1 MTVKGSAKQTGPTK
15 RPWYKEF
22 WCWFVFA
29 PPILVVP
36 MGLGLVYTAV
46 TNQDPLVIDD
56 HYDTG
61 RATYRNFERELV
73 AYDMG
78 LSARVRVP
86 REGGELALVL
96 QGKNAEAQPE
106 RLRLTLEPRTGA
118 DDVVAEVEL
127 GADGVYRGQVRP
139 VANRRYLHLE
149 PMDGRWRIIGELDAT
164 QVHTELEPRTDMIRG
179 LRADLGG

>member
-1 MTVKGSAKQTGPTK
+1 MTTNRKPDEAQSK
-15 RPWYKEF
+15 PWYKEF

-73 AYDMG
+73 AYEMG
-78 LSARVRVP
+78 LSARVQVP
-86 REGGELALVL
+86 REGGELQLVL
-96 QGKNAEAQPE
+96 QGKNGEARPD
-106 RLRLTLEPRTGA
+106 RLNLTLEPRTGA
-118 DDVVAEVEL
+118 DDVTAELEL
-127 GADGVYRGQVRP
+127 GSDGVYRGQVRAVP
-139 VANRRYLHLE
+139 NRRYLHLE
-149 PMDGRWRIIGELDAT
+149 PVDARWRITGELDAT
-164 QVHTELEPRTDMIRG
+164 QMHAEMEPRRDMIPNVQRA
-179 LRADLGG
+179 ADLEY